1 MVQKNYGPCSVH
13 NCNNQINRFRQFTQ
27 LACEKAQKKGTYE
40 LYAYLRIGQQ
50 LCHTHYMSIVE
61 CDRNQKPKT
70 LLPMEIDN
78 ESIIIDEPIE
88 PKNYTFAEQITM
100 LTKVLYEKRGNIEL
114 DPILFQQ
121 MIERANPHL
130 KGLFDSLVKAL
141 IPNNR
146 SEYNKIEARKMI
158 VSLCYIMAGMRNK
171 FVNDFKL
178 EIGLYLSASG
188 ATRIAIDTMNSIGF
202 SACYLTVNNF
212 KRKLA
217 NEHPLKIRKF
227 LSEENDHLYIYNLD
241 DYHDIH
247 EKRRPNTVTLST
259 VKHMATCICKQVSA
273 CASIPIVFNN
283 TSVHNPKNIDA
294 SNICFRLI
302 NEYHGIFDIAY
313 NNRKK
318 QWLTHGRLDNDTFDQ
333 IELLTVHCYD
343 DAIAERKE
351 ERSMK
356 GVRLI
361 GLQESNLHSMN
372 DYIRALKMI
381 LDIDKDTEH
390 LRNKVAP
397 LVADWPGQLFIRK
410 AITNLHKADSQ
421 YSIPA
426 EINSFIPI
434 LGPLH
439 VSLNSREHVLII
451 YYTFFQKLFHT
462 VFGKKKVL
470 AKKPKPWRINLL
482 LDLTYNGWYERNHCE
497 LKDTFEKT
505 KAYPYKP
512 SSLKLL
518 TDKTALFLLD
528 YFQEIFKNQGKSKSI
543 KLKKKKTLQ
552 YELFTLRE
560 TVDPKCLPTGYS
572 ANIPPSPD
580 ACDHC
585 RKKLDD
591 GEVLICGH
599 GYHFECYQMMEYGC
613 RHCEEYYKRGIYS
626 NVNSFLERL
635 ERGPNVLTSEEKD
648 EEVPVEENETVE
660 EIETNKSHEIH
671 TKFLNAL
678 NSVNTW

>member
-1 MVQKNYGPCSVH
+1 
-13 NCNNQINRFRQFTQ
+13 
-27 LACEKAQKKGTYE
+27 
-40 LYAYLRIGQQ
+40 
-50 LCHTHYMSIVE
+50 
-61 CDRNQKPKT
+61 
-70 LLPMEIDN
+70 
-78 ESIIIDEPIE
+78 
-88 PKNYTFAEQITM
+88 
-100 LTKVLYEKRGNIEL
+100 
-114 DPILFQQ
+114 
-121 MIERANPHL
+121 
-130 KGLFDSLVKAL
+130 
-141 IPNNR
+141 
-146 SEYNKIEARKMI
+146 
-158 VSLCYIMAGMRNK
+158 
-171 FVNDFKL
+171 
-178 EIGLYLSASG
+178 
-188 ATRIAIDTMNSIGF
+188 
-202 SACYLTVNNF
+202 
-212 KRKLA
+212 
-217 NEHPLKIRKF
+217 
-227 LSEENDHLYIYNLD
+227 
-241 DYHDIH
+241 
-247 EKRRPNTVTLST
+247 
-259 VKHMATCICKQVSA
+259 MATCICKQVSA

-482 LDLTYNGWYERNHCE
+482 LDLTYNGWCKIRDTILIKFGPTC
-497 LKDTFEKT
+497 KDIEYRM
-505 KAYPYKP
+505 AI
-512 SSLKLL
+512 
-518 TDKTALFLLD
+518 DLLD
-528 YFQEIFKNQGKSKSI
+528 NVIPATLDIYAILFRSGSFNEYMETIFRI
-543 KLKKKKTLQ
+543 WT
-552 YELFTLRE
+552 F
-560 TVDPKCLPTGYS
+560 
-572 ANIPPSPD
+572 
-580 ACDHC
+580 
-585 RKKLDD
+585 
-591 GEVLICGH
+591 
-599 GYHFECYQMMEYGC
+599 
-613 RHCEEYYKRGIYS
+613 
-626 NVNSFLERL
+626 
-635 ERGPNVLTSEEKD
+635 
-648 EEVPVEENETVE
+648 
-660 EIETNKSHEIH
+660 
-671 TKFLNAL
+671 AL
-678 NSVNTW
+678 